1 MKGTGPYITGK
12 VELNVAGRR
21 LGLEMKVPAGPAR
34 PAALLPLYR
43 KTADAV
49 VQTAVDVA
57 EANGEKISCAKGCG
71 ACCRQLV
78 PISAIEARRLRL
90 LIQNMPAGRRAVLRA
105 RFAAARVKLEQA
117 GLLETLTEPREA
129 SDAQIQELGH
139 AYFAQGIACPFLEDE
154 SCSIHPERPIA
165 CREYLVTS
173 PPEHC
178 AHPSAENISLVK
190 MPAAVARTV
199 RNLEP
204 LEPTEA
210 GRARWVPLIVAA
222 EWADAHPDRSTPRP
236 GTELAGEFFGQL
248 RGRKL

>member
-21 LGLEMKVPAGPAR
+21 LGLEMTVPAGPAR

-49 VQTAVDVA
+49 VETAVQMA

-78 PISAIEARRLRL
+78 PISALEARRLGSL
-90 LIQNMPAGRRAVLRA
+90 VQNLPGKRRAPIRE

-117 GLLETLTEPREA
+117 GLLEGLLEPRDA
-129 SDAQIQELGH
+129 SDEEIQALGH

-154 SCSIHPERPIA
+154 SCSIHPERPVA

-173 PPEHC
+173 PREHC
-178 AHPSAENISLVK
+178 AQPSANNISLVK
-190 MPAAVARTV
+190 MPVAVARAL
-199 RNLEP
+199 RKLEP
-204 LEPTEA
+204 RQP
-210 GRARWVPLIVAA
+210 GHARWVPLILAP
-222 EWADAHPDRSTPRP
+222 EWADAHPDRAALRP

-248 RGRKL
+248 TGRKLI